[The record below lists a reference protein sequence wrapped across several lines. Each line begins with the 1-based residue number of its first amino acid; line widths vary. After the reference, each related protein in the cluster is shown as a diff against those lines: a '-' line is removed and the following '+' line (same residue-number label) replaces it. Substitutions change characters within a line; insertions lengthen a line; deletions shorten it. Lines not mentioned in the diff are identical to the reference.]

1 MKLSFGSNSLPASS
15 SYSERLSYI
24 KNYPVGILEQSSA
37 DYWYDHILFGR
48 IDKNQDSIYPSQN
61 FLKEIPD
68 DETSVVALNF
78 VADAF
83 TTFRRNMDLLRSDGM
98 LYAGGFI
105 EDTNFLQPLRG
116 WQNVNSDYDSFINSF
131 YSNYLFPFLSSPE
144 INEHIQ
150 SFQDFVEQFTILIDR
165 TTLLSP
171 FTKTEYIT
179 SNLGTPMYSGLAV
192 EIEDSLDHGDDLEKI
207 LSYTNDS
214 NFEIYRQIAANNGFV
229 LDKNAPWRLLAL
241 PYAPQIQNHMNTY
254 GINSET
260 MVDKY
265 YYRSHHFDIPNLK
278 VYMREF
284 YNAFVSTLPTVRIP
298 LVGGKGKKR
307 SLTKIIHRDTI
318 SKEQYDEEWYF
329 DNSFWIRL
337 YVFIRAKET
346 NRDWN
351 QYKLDQVASKAA
363 EFFLYSGEEAAYKFI
378 NKEVRRP
385 WKESS
390 QIDKYRR
397 GTFMLKR
404 KRG

>member
-1 MKLSFGSNSLPASS
+1 
-15 SYSERLSYI
+15 
-24 KNYPVGILEQSSA
+24 
-37 DYWYDHILFGR
+37 
-48 IDKNQDSIYPSQN
+48 
-61 FLKEIPD
+61 
-68 DETSVVALNF
+68 
-78 VADAF
+78 
-83 TTFRRNMDLLRSDGM
+83 
-98 LYAGGFI
+98 
-105 EDTNFLQPLRG
+105 
-116 WQNVNSDYDSFINSF
+116 
-131 YSNYLFPFLSSPE
+131 
-144 INEHIQ
+144 
-150 SFQDFVEQFTILIDR
+150 
-165 TTLLSP
+165 
-171 FTKTEYIT
+171 
-179 SNLGTPMYSGLAV
+179 
-192 EIEDSLDHGDDLEKI
+192 
-207 LSYTNDS
+207 
-214 NFEIYRQIAANNGFV
+214 
-229 LDKNAPWRLLAL
+229 
-241 PYAPQIQNHMNTY
+241 MNTY

-284 YNAFVSTLPTVRIP
+284 YNAFVKTLPTVRIP
-298 LVGGKGKKR
+298 LVGGKGKKK

-318 SKEQYDEEWYF
+318 SKEQYNEEWYF